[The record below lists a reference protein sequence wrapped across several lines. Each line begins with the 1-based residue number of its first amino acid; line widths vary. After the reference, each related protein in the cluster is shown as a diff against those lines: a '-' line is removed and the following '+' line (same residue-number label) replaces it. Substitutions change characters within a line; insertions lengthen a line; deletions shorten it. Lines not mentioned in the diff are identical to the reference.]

1 MTDMSA
7 LMDEAMSYALVRRAL
22 SLSLLLFLEDIPHG
36 RFQRLDQLDNPD
48 ESATC
53 AYLEQFSSPPFL
65 LRQFCTD
72 ATNSVKRKRL
82 RVECASPLTRQ
93 YALLLANDR
102 PVTNC
107 TEAAPL
113 ILYHAGVEKDLN
125 QEDLLCA
132 QDLLESLCQAVGL
145 DAACQFDPMR
155 LATLPA

>member
-7 LMDEAMSYALVRRAL
+7 LKDEAMSYAPARRAL

-36 RFQRLDQLDNPD
+36 RFQRLDQLENPD
-48 ESATC
+48 ETATR
-53 AYLEQFSSPPFL
+53 AYLDQLSTPPYL

-72 ATNSVKRKRL
+72 ATNSVKRNRL

-93 YALLLANDR
+93 YALLWANDR
-102 PVTNC
+102 PAANC

-113 ILYHAGVEKDLN
+113 ILYHAGVEKGLN
-125 QEDLLCA
+125 QDDLICA
-132 QDLLESLCQAVGL
+132 QDLPESLCHAAGL
-145 DAACQFDPMR
+145 GASWQFDPVR